1 MAIWMAGIDH
11 TTAGLDIRSVF
22 SFTKKRTAQAYEDF
36 RSVPGLEGS
45 VILSTCNRMELWL
58 SISPREDFSPVDML
72 CRYLDVPGEKYAS
85 YFTVRRGREAADH
98 LFRLAAGMES
108 RIVGEDQILTQVGDA
123 LALARSCYATDHT
136 LEVLFRLA
144 VTGGKRVKTE
154 AALSTAD
161 QSVIH
166 TALRMLE
173 AEGVSV
179 GGRRCMVIGN
189 GMMGRLSAQALMD
202 RGADVT
208 VTVRQYRS
216 GVVDIPVGARRINY
230 ADRLDLLPR
239 CDFVVSATSSPNY
252 TLKRSEL
259 ASLTVDHP
267 IRLID
272 LAVPRDIDPDCASLP
287 WAALYDIDSFRI
299 DARSEKLLSA
309 MARAQGI
316 LAEEEDRFYAWYQ
329 GRDFVPQ
336 IQRLK
341 EEAGADVSGRMTPA
355 LRRSRLG
362 DDKKKELSREVSEAS
377 GRMMSHLLFEMRTRL
392 PNEVF
397 RECLDAMELVFQEK

>member
-202 RGADVT
+202 RGGGCHRD
-208 VTVRQYRS
+208 
-216 GVVDIPVGARRINY
+216 
-230 ADRLDLLPR
+230 
-239 CDFVVSATSSPNY
+239 SA
-252 TLKRSEL
+252 
-259 ASLTVDHP
+259 
-267 IRLID
+267 
-272 LAVPRDIDPDCASLP
+272 AVPQRRGGYPRGRPPD
-287 WAALYDIDSFRI
+287 
-299 DARSEKLLSA
+299 
-309 MARAQGI
+309 Q
-316 LAEEEDRFYAWYQ
+316 
-329 GRDFVPQ
+329 
-336 IQRLK
+336 
-341 EEAGADVSGRMTPA
+341 
-355 LRRSRLG
+355 LRRPAGSSAAVRFRDKRHQQPQLYPEALG
-362 DDKKKELSREVSEAS
+362 TGLSGGGPPHPA
-377 GRMMSHLLFEMRTRL
+377 H
-392 PNEVF
+392 
-397 RECLDAMELVFQEK
+397 